1 MVKDNEMV
9 FSGCTREFCTYE
21 VPDTATACIKAV
33 QIQARQNPSLK
44 QEGDDEVLLSVYY
57 LVHAGK
63 GGDSCAGGY
72 ALRGVLHALQDGLI
86 PISIL
91 AVLSEVRELREKGT
105 YDAKRK

>member
-1 MVKDNEMV
+1 MKQYFQD
-9 FSGCTREFCTYE
+9 
-21 VPDTATACIKAV
+21 VPESFAHMKSLILQQHALKLYKFKPDK
-33 QIQARQNPSLK
+33 NPSLK
-44 QEGDDEVLLSVYY
+44 QEDDDEVLLSVYY

-63 GGDSCAGGY
+63 GRDSCAGKY